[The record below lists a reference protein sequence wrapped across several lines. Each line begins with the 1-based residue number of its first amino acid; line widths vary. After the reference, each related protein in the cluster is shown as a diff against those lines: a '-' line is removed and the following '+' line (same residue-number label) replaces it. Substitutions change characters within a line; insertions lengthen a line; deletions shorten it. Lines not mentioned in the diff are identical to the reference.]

1 MLPSDITGLSIYNQA
16 TREFEFR
23 PGPITCN
30 IILAD
35 EINRAI
41 PKTQS
46 ALLEAMEE
54 KQVTVDGITHFL
66 PDFFMVIA
74 TQNPIDYEGTFSLPE
89 AQLDRFLIRLKVGLT
104 YNNAEIAILRSKRTS
119 HPMVSLLIPVELPR

>member
-1 MLPSDITGLSIYNQA
+1 MLPSDATGLSFFNKT
-16 TREFEFR
+16 TRKLEFR

-46 ALLEAMEE
+46 ALLEAKEE

-66 PDFFMVIA
+66 PDFFIVIA
-74 TQNPIDYEGTFSLPE
+74 TQNPIDYEGTFSP
-89 AQLDRFLIRLKVGLT
+89 
-104 YNNAEIAILRSKRTS
+104 
-119 HPMVSLLIPVELPR
+119 P